1 MATGS
6 SIDDGLQG
14 ADGNL
19 EDGLQSELEL
29 ILRQQRNQNVM
40 NRERDMNMY
49 RSGSAP
55 PTVEG
60 SLTAVGNLYGNPDF
74 REIGGSISNK
84 IGGLSEDEIRSH
96 PAYLSYYYSHEN
108 INPRLPPPLM
118 SKEDWR
124 IAQRFQAGGSSLG
137 GIGDWR
143 KQKLADNGDSS
154 SLFSMQPGVSV
165 QQAENDLME
174 LRNASRRNLSRQS
187 SSQWLNSSPDSLAG
201 FSSTGLGARRKSFA
215 DIVQVIYNKPNHV
228 LFVSFE
234 FQSCGFNF
242 AHCLKYLESLWLFL
256 IKAT

>member
-1 MATGS
+1 MASGS

-60 SLTAVGNLYGNPDF
+60 SLTAVGSLFGNPDF
-74 REIGGSISNK
+74 REIGDSISNK

-143 KQKLADNGDSS
+143 KQKLADNGYSS

-187 SSQWLNSSPDSLAG
+187 SSQWLNSSPDSSAG
-201 FSSTGLGARRKSFA
+201 FSSTGLGVRRKSFA
-215 DIVQVIYNKPNHV
+215 DILQVIYNNPNLV

-234 FQSCGFNF
+234 FQSRGFNF
-242 AHCLKYLESLWLFL
+242 AHCLKYLESLWFFL